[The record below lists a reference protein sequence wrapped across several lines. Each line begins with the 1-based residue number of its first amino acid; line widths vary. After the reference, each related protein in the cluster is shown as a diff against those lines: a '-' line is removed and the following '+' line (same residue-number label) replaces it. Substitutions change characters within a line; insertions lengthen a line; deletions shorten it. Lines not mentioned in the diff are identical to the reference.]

1 MTDIITLRTGL
12 FCQVHPVGNEY
23 SRTNKRNWIWIH
35 RPRGIFFPRPMTECI
50 DFFFVDWSRR
60 TSSSLHPHNVCR
72 HMKDEGLTQYCFSGP
87 EEGQVARAKVLTDD
101 LLIVVRQE
109 HAKVAVQVQQQQMEL
124 HQAQAQYAAY
134 SAMGVSKRVLE
145 LISSRFLTSPCRVML
160 HPHHP
165 RRHHLHHQAKVQLH
179 QVELPLATQLPNTQ
193 LDRLHHP
200 IPKLMH
206 PTGEYC
212 RINIIPRN

>member
-35 RPRGIFFPRPMTECI
+35 RPRGILFPRPMTECI
-50 DFFFVDWSRR
+50 DFFFVDRSRR
-60 TSSSLHPHNVCR
+60 TSSSLHPYNVCR

-134 SAMGVSKRVLE
+134 SAMGVSRHVLE
-145 LISSRFLTSPCRVML
+145 SLVF
-160 HPHHP
+160 
-165 RRHHLHHQAKVQLH
+165 
-179 QVELPLATQLPNTQ
+179 
-193 LDRLHHP
+193 
-200 IPKLMH
+200 
-206 PTGEYC
+206 
-212 RINIIPRN
+212 